1 MDGVKSL
8 NTTYSTFGDEK
19 IPGEKILIEYL
30 QGHPI
35 VIVLWNYRISYEKCI
50 TRKKKAMR
58 NVMSEECEKP

>member
-35 VIVLWNYRISYEKCI
+35 VIVL
-50 TRKKKAMR
+50 
-58 NVMSEECEKP
+58 